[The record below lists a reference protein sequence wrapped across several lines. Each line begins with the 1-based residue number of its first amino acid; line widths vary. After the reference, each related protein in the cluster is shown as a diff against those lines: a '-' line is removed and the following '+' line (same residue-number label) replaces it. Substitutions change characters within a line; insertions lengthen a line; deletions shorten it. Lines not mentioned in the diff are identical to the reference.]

1 MKVPFFKGTFLF
13 TKSQNIRPMKH
24 ILRIACSDEKGLIY
38 KISNILF
45 QNEFNVEKN
54 DEFVDAEKNLFF
66 MRTEFS
72 GDRQVEELKT
82 ILQNILPK
90 DAKIELS
97 QKKVKNI
104 VILVTKEHHCLS
116 DLLIRNEFNEMDF
129 NVLSVIGNYETLKDL
144 TQKFNIPFHYLPAE
158 NISREEHQEKIAEIL
173 EQYDFDY
180 IVLAKFMRIL
190 TPEFVKRFKHKII
203 NIHHSFLPAFIGA
216 NPYKQAH
223 ERGVKMIGATSHFV
237 TDDLDEGPIIYQ
249 DIIKVNHAQ
258 NARDLAKLGKEVEKK
273 VLAEALK
280 LVFNDK
286 VFINENKTVIFE

>member
-1 MKVPFFKGTFLF
+1 MKY
-13 TKSQNIRPMKH
+13 
-24 ILRIACSDEKGLIY
+24 ILRITCSDKKGLIY
-38 KISNILF
+38 KISTLLF
-45 QNEFNVEKN
+45 KEGFNVERN

-72 GDRQVEELKT
+72 GDCKVEELKAS
-82 ILQNILPK
+82 LQNILPE
-90 DAKIELS
+90 DAKVELS
-97 QKKVKNI
+97 LKKVKNV
-104 VILVTKEHHCLS
+104 VILVTKEHHCLA
-116 DLLIRNEFNEMDF
+116 DLLIRNEFNEMNF

-144 TQKFNIPFHYLPAE
+144 TGKFNVPFHYIPAE
-158 NISREEHQEKIAEIL
+158 NISRDEHQQEIAEIL
-173 EQYDFDY
+173 KQYDFDY

-190 TPEFVKRFKHKII
+190 TPEFVKNFKHKII

-249 DIIKVNHAQ
+249 DIIKVNHSQ
-258 NARDLAKLGKEVEKK
+258 NAKDLAKLGKEVEKK

-286 VFINENKTVIFE
+286 VFIDDNKTVIFE

>member
-1 MKVPFFKGTFLF
+1 
-13 TKSQNIRPMKH
+13 MKH

-38 KISNILF
+38 RISNVLF
-45 QNEFNVEKN
+45 ENNFNIDRN
-54 DEFVDAEKNLFF
+54 DEFVDSEKNLFF

-72 GDRQVEELKT
+72 GDCDVQNLKNT
-82 ILQNILPK
+82 LQEILPE
-90 DAKIELS
+90 DAKINLTLN
-97 QKKVKNI
+97 KVKNV

-116 DLLIRNEFNEMDF
+116 DLLIRNEFNEVNF
-129 NVLSVIGNYETLKDL
+129 NVLSVIGNYNILKDL
-144 TQKFNIPFHYLPAE
+144 TRKFDIPFHYIPAE
-158 NISREEHQEKIAEIL
+158 NISREEHQQKIAEIL

-180 IVLAKFMRIL
+180 LILAKFMRIL
-190 TPEFVKRFKHKII
+190 TPEFVKKFKHKII

-258 NARDLAKLGKEVEKK
+258 NAKDLAKLGKEVEKK

-286 VFINENKTVIFE
+286 VFIDDNKTVIFE

>member
-1 MKVPFFKGTFLF
+1 
-13 TKSQNIRPMKH
+13 MKH

-38 KISNILF
+38 RISNVLF
-45 QNEFNVEKN
+45 ENNFNIDRN
-54 DEFVDAEKNLFF
+54 DEFVDSEKNLFF

-72 GDRQVEELKT
+72 GDCDVQNLKNT
-82 ILQNILPK
+82 LQEILPE
-90 DAKIELS
+90 DAKINLTLN
-97 QKKVKNI
+97 KVKNV

-116 DLLIRNEFNEMDF
+116 DLLIRNEFNEMNF
-129 NVLSVIGNYETLKDL
+129 NVLSVIGNYDILKDL
-144 TQKFNIPFHYLPAE
+144 TRKFDIPFHYIPAE
-158 NISREEHQEKIAEIL
+158 NISREEHQQKIAEIL

-180 IVLAKFMRIL
+180 LVLAKFMRIL
-190 TPEFVKRFKHKII
+190 TPEFVKKFKHKII

-237 TDDLDEGPIIYQ
+237 TDDLDDGPIIYQ

-258 NARDLAKLGKEVEKK
+258 NAKDLAKLGKEVEKK

-286 VFINENKTVIFE
+286 VFIEDNKTVIFE

>member
-1 MKVPFFKGTFLF
+1 
-13 TKSQNIRPMKH
+13 MKH

-38 KISNILF
+38 RISNVLF
-45 QNEFNVEKN
+45 ENNFNIDRN
-54 DEFVDAEKNLFF
+54 DEFVDSEKNLFF

-72 GDRQVEELKT
+72 GDCDVQNLKNT
-82 ILQNILPK
+82 LQEILPE
-90 DAKIELS
+90 DAKIDLTLN
-97 QKKVKNI
+97 KVKNV
-104 VILVTKEHHCLS
+104 VILMTKEHHCLS
-116 DLLIRNEFNEMDF
+116 DLLIRNEFNEMNF
-129 NVLSVIGNYETLKDL
+129 NVLSVIGNYDILKDL
-144 TQKFNIPFHYLPAE
+144 TRKFDIPFHYIPAE
-158 NISREEHQEKIAEIL
+158 NISREEHQQKIAEIL

-180 IVLAKFMRIL
+180 LVLAKFMRIL
-190 TPEFVKRFKHKII
+190 TPEFVKKFKHKII

-237 TDDLDEGPIIYQ
+237 TDDLDDGPIIYQ

-258 NARDLAKLGKEVEKK
+258 NAKDLAKLGKEVEKK

-286 VFINENKTVIFE
+286 VFIDDNKTVIFE

>member
-1 MKVPFFKGTFLF
+1 MKY
-13 TKSQNIRPMKH
+13 
-24 ILRIACSDEKGLIY
+24 ILRITCSDQKGLIY
-38 KISNILF
+38 KISNVLF
-45 QNEFNVEKN
+45 EEGFNVERN
-54 DEFVDAEKNLFF
+54 DEFVDAEKNHFF

-72 GDRQVEELKT
+72 GDCKVEELKNK
-82 ILQNILPK
+82 LQIILPE
-90 DAKIELS
+90 DAKLELS
-97 QKKVKNI
+97 LKKVKNV

-116 DLLIRNEFNEMDF
+116 DLLIRNEFNEMNF

-144 TQKFNIPFHYLPAE
+144 TQKFNVPFHYVPAE
-158 NISREEHQEKIAEIL
+158 NISREEHQHKIAEIL
-173 EQYDFDY
+173 QQYDFDY

-190 TPEFVKRFKHKII
+190 TPEFVKKFKHKII

-249 DIIKVNHAQ
+249 DIIKVNHSQ
-258 NARDLAKLGKEVEKK
+258 NAKDLAKLGKEVEKK

-286 VFINENKTVIFE
+286 VFIDENKTVIFE

>member
-1 MKVPFFKGTFLF
+1 
-13 TKSQNIRPMKH
+13 
-24 ILRIACSDEKGLIY
+24 
-38 KISNILF
+38 
-45 QNEFNVEKN
+45 
-54 DEFVDAEKNLFF
+54 
-66 MRTEFS
+66 
-72 GDRQVEELKT
+72 
-82 ILQNILPK
+82 
-90 DAKIELS
+90 
-97 QKKVKNI
+97 
-104 VILVTKEHHCLS
+104 
-116 DLLIRNEFNEMDF
+116 MDF

>member
-1 MKVPFFKGTFLF
+1 MKY
-13 TKSQNIRPMKH
+13 
-24 ILRIACSDEKGLIY
+24 ILRITCSDEIGLIY

-45 QNEFNVEKN
+45 DEGFNVERN
-54 DEFVDAEKNLFF
+54 DEFVDQEKNLFF

-72 GDRQVEELKT
+72 GDCEVETLKQTLQNALPNDAKVELSPKT
-82 ILQNILPK
+82 I
-90 DAKIELS
+90 
-97 QKKVKNI
+97 KNV

-116 DLLIRNEFNEMDF
+116 DLLIRNEFNEMNF
-129 NVLSVIGNYETLKDL
+129 NVLAVIGNYKVLKNL
-144 TQKFNIPFHYLPAE
+144 TEKFNIPFHYIPAE
-158 NISREEHQEKIAEIL
+158 NISREEHQNRVAETL

-190 TPEFVKRFKHKII
+190 APDFVKKFKHKII

-237 TDDLDEGPIIYQ
+237 TDDLDEGPIIFQ

-258 NARDLAKLGKEVEKK
+258 NAKDLAKLGKEVEKK

-286 VFINENKTVIFE
+286 VFIDDNKTVIFE

>member
-1 MKVPFFKGTFLF
+1 MQKY
-13 TKSQNIRPMKH
+13 
-24 ILRIACSDEKGLIY
+24 ILRITCSDQKGLIY
-38 KISNILF
+38 KISNVLF
-45 QNEFNVEKN
+45 EEGFNVERN
-54 DEFVDAEKNLFF
+54 DEFVDAEKNHFF

-72 GDRQVEELKT
+72 GDCKVEELKNK
-82 ILQNILPK
+82 LQNILPE
-90 DAKIELS
+90 DAKLELS
-97 QKKVKNI
+97 LKKVKNV

-116 DLLIRNEFNEMDF
+116 DLLIRNEFNEMNF
-129 NVLSVIGNYETLKDL
+129 NVLSVIGNYELLKDL
-144 TQKFNIPFHYLPAE
+144 TQKFNVPFHYVPAE
-158 NISREEHQEKIAEIL
+158 NISREEHQQKIAEIL
-173 EQYDFDY
+173 ENYDFDY

-190 TPEFVKRFKHKII
+190 TPEFVKKFKHKII

-249 DIIKVNHAQ
+249 DIIKVNHSQ
-258 NARDLAKLGKEVEKK
+258 NAKDLAKLGKEVEKK

-286 VFINENKTVIFE
+286 VFIDENKTVIFE

>member
-1 MKVPFFKGTFLF
+1 MKY
-13 TKSQNIRPMKH
+13 
-24 ILRIACSDEKGLIY
+24 ILRITCSDEIGLIY
-38 KISNILF
+38 KISIILF
-45 QNEFNVEKN
+45 DEGFNVERN
-54 DEFVDAEKNLFF
+54 DEFVDQEKNLFF

-72 GDRQVEELKT
+72 GDCEVETLKQTLQNALPNDAKVELSPKT
-82 ILQNILPK
+82 I
-90 DAKIELS
+90 
-97 QKKVKNI
+97 KNV

-116 DLLIRNEFNEMDF
+116 DLLIRNEFNEMNF
-129 NVLSVIGNYETLKDL
+129 NVLAVIGNYEVLKNL
-144 TQKFNIPFHYLPAE
+144 TEKFNIPFHYIPAE
-158 NISREEHQEKIAEIL
+158 NISREEHQNRVAETL

-190 TPEFVKRFKHKII
+190 APDFVKKFKHKII

-237 TDDLDEGPIIYQ
+237 TDDLDEGPIIFQ

-258 NARDLAKLGKEVEKK
+258 NAKDLAKLGKEVEKK

-286 VFINENKTVIFE
+286 VFIDDNKTVIFE

>member
-1 MKVPFFKGTFLF
+1 
-13 TKSQNIRPMKH
+13 MKH

-38 KISNILF
+38 RISNVLF
-45 QNEFNVEKN
+45 ENNFNIDRN
-54 DEFVDAEKNLFF
+54 DEFVDSEKNLFF

-72 GDRQVEELKT
+72 GDCDVQNLKN
-82 ILQNILPK
+82 ILQKILPE
-90 DAKIELS
+90 DAKINLT
-97 QKKVKNI
+97 QNKVKNV

-116 DLLIRNEFNEMDF
+116 DLLIRNEFNEMNF
-129 NVLSVIGNYETLKDL
+129 NVLSVIGNYDILKDL
-144 TQKFNIPFHYLPAE
+144 TRKFDIPFHYIPAE
-158 NISREEHQEKIAEIL
+158 NISREEHQQKIAEIL

-180 IVLAKFMRIL
+180 LVLAKFMRIL
-190 TPEFVKRFKHKII
+190 TPEFVKKFKHKII

-237 TDDLDEGPIIYQ
+237 TDDLDDGPIIYQ

-258 NARDLAKLGKEVEKK
+258 NAKDLAKLGKEVEKK

-286 VFINENKTVIFE
+286 VFIEDNKTVIFE

>member
-1 MKVPFFKGTFLF
+1 MKY
-13 TKSQNIRPMKH
+13 
-24 ILRIACSDEKGLIY
+24 ILRITCSDEKGLIY
-38 KISNILF
+38 RISSLLYKNG
-45 QNEFNVEKN
+45 FNVERN
-54 DEFVDAEKNLFF
+54 DEFVDQEKNLFF

-72 GDRQVEELKT
+72 GDCIAAELKSN
-82 ILQNILPK
+82 LQDILPE

-97 QKKVKNI
+97 KNKVKNV

-116 DLLIRNEFNEMDF
+116 DLLIRNEFKELNF
-129 NVLSVIGNYETLKDL
+129 NVLSVVGNYEVLKDL
-144 TQKFNIPFHYLPAE
+144 TGKFNIPFHYIPAE
-158 NISREEHQEKIAEIL
+158 GISREEHQEKIAEIL

-190 TPEFVKRFKHKII
+190 TPEFVKKFKHKII

-237 TDDLDEGPIIYQ
+237 TDDLDEGPIIFQ

-258 NARDLAKLGKEVEKK
+258 NAKDLAKLGKEVEKK

-286 VFINENKTVIFE
+286 VFIDENKTVIFE